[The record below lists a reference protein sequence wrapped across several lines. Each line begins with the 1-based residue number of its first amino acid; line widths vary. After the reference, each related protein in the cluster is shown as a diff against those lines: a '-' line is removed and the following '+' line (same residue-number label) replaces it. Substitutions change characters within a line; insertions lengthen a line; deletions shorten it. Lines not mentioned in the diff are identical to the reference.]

1 MNRRLDELNQKWR
14 AEGKREMSIGVGINT
29 GLVYVGTMGS
39 SKRLSWTVMGDNV
52 NLASRLEGLT
62 KEYHIRTILSE
73 GTYAQV
79 KDQFVCREVDKIRVK
94 GKLQPVTIYELLD
107 DAAARPQY
115 ADRLARFDEAM
126 QAYRRQDWPQAAA
139 RFAELLTHHPDDGPS
154 QVLLQRVL
162 EFQESAPA
170 TDWDGVYV
178 MKTK

>member
-1 MNRRLDELNQKWR
+1 M
-14 AEGKREMSIGVGINT
+14 GVGINT
-29 GLVYVGTMGS
+29 GPVNVGFMGTE
-39 SKRLSWTVMGDNV
+39 KRRAWTVMGDDV

-107 DAAARPQY
+107 DASARPQY

-126 QAYRRQDWPQAAA
+126 QAYRGQDWPQSAAA
-139 RFAELLTHHPDDGPS
+139 FAELLTHYPDDGPS

-170 TDWDGVYV
+170 EGWDGVYV